1 MIVDDDAAIR
11 EVIRSCLEPEG
22 FLVSEAGNEDELIAI
37 LDGQPADLITLD
49 LKLGNEDGLAVARA
63 VRKRADVPIIMVTG
77 KAEAVDRVVGLEL
90 GADDYITKPFHV
102 RELLARVRS
111 VLRRNNRSPREGDE
125 PAAEKYMFGGWILD
139 CSRRELASP
148 AAKTTRLTST
158 EFKLL
163 EAFALRP
170 NRVLSRNQIMD
181 LVKGPEW
188 AANDRAVDNQ
198 IGRLRRKMAEMDDA
212 EEMIQSVRGAGYMLA
227 ANVTKVSASDLG

>member
-37 LDGQPADLITLD
+37 LDKQPADLITLD
-49 LKLGNEDGLAVARA
+49 LKLGNEDGLAIARA

-111 VLRRNNRSPREGDE
+111 VLRRNNRSLREDDE
-125 PAAEKYMFGGWILD
+125 PAAEKYMFGGWVLD
-139 CSRRELASP
+139 CGRRELMSP
-148 AAKTTRLTST
+148 AAKTARLTST

-163 EAFALRP
+163 ETFALRP

-181 LVKGPEW
+181 LVKGPAW

-198 IGRLRRKMAEMDDA
+198 IGRLRRKMTEMGDK

-227 ANVTKVSASDLG
+227 ANVTKVSASDLE